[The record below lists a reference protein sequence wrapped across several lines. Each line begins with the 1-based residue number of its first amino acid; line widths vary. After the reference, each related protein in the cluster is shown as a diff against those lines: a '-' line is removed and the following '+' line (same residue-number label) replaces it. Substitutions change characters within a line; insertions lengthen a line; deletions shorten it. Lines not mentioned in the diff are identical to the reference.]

1 MQTTLLGLA
10 LALIAAI
17 LAAFAAPFFID
28 WNEWRPQLEAQASA
42 LAGSRVTIAGNID
55 LTLLPTP
62 AFVLRDVSLGDA
74 EKGTGL
80 HASEVRGSLALT
92 ALLSG
97 RFEANAFVISR
108 PAIRLAI
115 EKDGRLVLP
124 EVSTG
129 SQDIS
134 VSGFVFEAGSLTIED
149 RRTNTLLFADDFS
162 ARGELLSRE
171 GPFRLEGGYRMNG
184 MRWILRASSGRF
196 SAEHSGKVRLTL
208 DRPADALFFEAEGT
222 LSLAKAALHF
232 DGKTILAHKSGP
244 MHWRVASDTAGGLEG
259 LRLANLELALGDGEL
274 PITLAGEA
282 TLVPRAKG
290 SLALS
295 LVSKRIDLDLGDQKA
310 GAAGASHVLPWLNRA
325 RETLAGLPLSV
336 QITLAADGVLAGGQ
350 LSRDLRVNIRAQ
362 DGVVAVERLE
372 ARLPGRAFV
381 SIAGKQSGK
390 AFSGPLTFESEE
402 PALFARWLLG
412 AERAAKLTLPQALR
426 VKGTFTSSAD
436 EVSLSNFQSQIENTK
451 VGGRLLMQPWRDGK
465 SYVFQADLE
474 AANLDF
480 DRLLPLARDALES
493 AGDLRFSLNLYATG
507 AQFLNRPLKVA
518 SLALERFG
526 GDLQIKNLTLDDLD
540 GVSLVVKQLP
550 GAEKRYEF
558 SAEAVRSSG
567 LVSALRYLGG
577 NADFANVA
585 ANYAA
590 ARLPIKV
597 KGTAAPLQS
606 GWRLAAQTSEAELAL
621 DLGALR
627 DKRRTIEATLR
638 LPATE
643 IGAKGELRVPGDDRF
658 EPMLALTFKSAD
670 LRKVSQVAD
679 RASPSALPLQGS
691 ASLSRD
697 GDSLVFDKLI
707 FSLAGSKGTG
717 RLVFPLGETLP
728 FGGQL
733 SFDRVT
739 AMQLLS
745 LGIGRAEQA
754 NAAFS
759 VPALSNFPGT
769 LKVEAA
775 ILQLSERVAIE
786 KAALDLR
793 VGRSEFVFDNIR
805 GELGGGK
812 IAASLRI
819 SDTSPRVMDLK
830 LDLAGVAL
838 ARVLPTKALR
848 GMLQASLSV
857 SASGDTQD
865 LLLDSISG
873 QGKAVVTAFE
883 LDQTDATAIVT
894 VFTGLK
900 DAPEEAKIEQAFL
913 AALNRGPLKVSKLEA
928 PLVVANGIL
937 RSGSAKA
944 KAGNIEITLS
954 GALHLPKRSLDALL
968 NIELVTASAVRPGAA
983 LRWQGAWDA
992 PERKADVRAL
1002 TTAITLRA
1010 IERGAQNPAN
1020 INAPREERTPPPAK
1034 KQPPDN
1040 TGNEAAPPL
1049 PPPSAVPPVPQPQP
1063 QPQN

>member
-42 LAGSRVTIAGNID
+42 LAGSRVTISGNID

-74 EKGTGL
+74 ENGTGMR
-80 HASEVRGSLALT
+80 ASEVRGSLALT

-97 RFEANAFVISR
+97 RFEASEFVISR

-115 EKDGRLVLP
+115 EKDGRLLLP

-129 SQDIS
+129 AQEIS

-162 ARGELLSRE
+162 ARGELLSRD

-196 SAEHSGKVRLTL
+196 TAEHAGKVRLTL

-222 LSLAKAALHF
+222 LSLAKAALRF

-244 MHWRVASDTAGGLEG
+244 MHWRVASDTAGGLDEI
-259 LRLANLELALGDGEL
+259 RLSNLELALGEGEL
-274 PITLAGEA
+274 PITLGGEA
-282 TLVPRAKG
+282 KLVPREKG
-290 SLALS
+290 SLELS

-310 GAAGASHVLPWLNRA
+310 GATGAAHVLPWLNRA
-325 RETLAGLPLSV
+325 RETLVGLPFSA
-336 QITLAADGVLAGGQ
+336 QITLAADGLLAGGQ
-350 LSRDLRVNIRAQ
+350 LSRDLRASIRAQ

-372 ARLPGRAFV
+372 ARLPGRAFL

-390 AFSGPLTFESEE
+390 TFSGPLTFESEE
-402 PALFARWLLG
+402 TELFARWLLG
-412 AERAAKLTLPQALR
+412 AERAGKLTLPATLH

-480 DRLLPLARDALES
+480 DRLLPLARGALDG

-507 AQFLNRPLKVA
+507 AQFLNKPLKVA
-518 SLALERFG
+518 SIAVERFE

-540 GVSLVVKQLP
+540 GVSFVAKQLP
-550 GAEKRYEF
+550 GADKRYEF
-558 SAEAVRSSG
+558 SAGVARASG
-567 LVSALRYLGG
+567 LISALRYLAENG
-577 NADFANVA
+577 DFANVA
-585 ANYAA
+585 AKYAA
-590 ARLPIKV
+590 PYFPLKI
-597 KGTAAPLQS
+597 KGTVAPLKTGWQLSAQS
-606 GWRLAAQTSEAELAL
+606 GDTKLAL
-621 DLGALR
+621 DFGELR
-627 DKRRTIEATLR
+627 DKRRAIEATLR
-638 LPATE
+638 LSETE
-643 IGAKGELRVPGDDRF
+643 IGAKGELRFPGEDRF
-658 EPMLALTFKSAD
+658 EPALALTFKSGD
-670 LRKVSQVAD
+670 LRKVLQFAD
-679 RASPSALPLQGS
+679 RASRAALPFQGS
-691 ASLSRD
+691 SSLSRES
-697 GDSLVFDKLI
+697 GNLVFDKLS

-717 RLVFPLGETLP
+717 RLVFPLGETSP

-733 SFDRVT
+733 SFDRVS
-739 AMQLLS
+739 AAQLVS
-745 LGIGRAEQA
+745 LALGRADQA
-754 NAAFS
+754 NAGLR

-769 LKVEAA
+769 LRLEAA
-775 ILQLSERVAIE
+775 VLQLTERIEIE
-786 KAALDLR
+786 KATLDLR
-793 VGRSEFVFDNIR
+793 AGRSEFVFDNIR

-812 IAASLRI
+812 LAAVLRI
-819 SDTSPRVMDLK
+819 SDTSPRVADLK
-830 LDLAGVAL
+830 LDLAGVVL
-838 ARVLPTKALR
+838 ARLLPTKALR
-848 GMLQASLSV
+848 GTLQSSLTL

-865 LLLDSISG
+865 LLIESISG
-873 QGKAVVTAFE
+873 QGTAALTAFE

-900 DAPEEAKIEQAFL
+900 DAPDEKKIEQAFL
-913 AALNRGPLKVSKLEA
+913 TALARGPLKVSKMEA
-928 PLVVANGIL
+928 PIVIANGIL

-944 KAGNIEITLS
+944 KAGSIEITLS
-954 GALHLPKRSLDALL
+954 GALHLPKRSVDALL
-968 NIELVTASAVRPGAA
+968 NIELFTASAVRPGAA

-1010 IERGAQNPAN
+1010 IERGVQNPSN
-1020 INAPREERTPPPAK
+1020 INVPQEERTPPPAK
-1034 KQPPDN
+1034 KRQPESSES
-1040 TGNEAAPPL
+1040 EAAPPL
-1049 PPPSAVPPVPQPQP
+1049 PPPSNVQPVPQPQP
-1063 QPQN
+1063 QN

>member
-62 AFVLRDVSLGDA
+62 AFVLREVSLGDA
-74 EKGTGL
+74 EKGTGM

-97 RFEANAFVISR
+97 RFEANEFVISR

-115 EKDGRLVLP
+115 EKDGRLLLP

-129 SQDIS
+129 SQEIS

-196 SAEHSGKVRLTL
+196 SAEHTGKVRLTL

-222 LSLAKAALHF
+222 LSLLKSALHF

-244 MHWRVASDTAGGLEG
+244 MHWRVASDTTGGLEE

-290 SLALS
+290 SLVLS
-295 LVSKRIDLDLGDQKA
+295 LLSKRIDLDLGDQKA

-325 RETLAGLPLSV
+325 RETLAGLPLSA
-336 QITLAADGVLAGGQ
+336 QITIAADGVLAGGQ
-350 LSRDLRVNIRAQ
+350 LSRDLRANIRAQ
-362 DGVVAVERLE
+362 DGLVAVERLE

-381 SIAGKQSGK
+381 SIAGKRSGK

-402 PALFARWLLG
+402 TALFARWLLG

-436 EVSLSNFQSQIENTK
+436 EISLSNFQSQIENTK
-451 VGGRLLMQPWRDGK
+451 VSGRLLMQPWNDGK
-465 SYVFQADLE
+465 SYVLQADLE

-480 DRLLPLARDALES
+480 DRLLPLARDALDG
-493 AGDLRFSLNLYATG
+493 AGDQRFSLNLYATG
-507 AQFLNRPLKVA
+507 AQFLNKPLKVA
-518 SLALERFG
+518 SVALERFDG
-526 GDLQIKNLTLDDLD
+526 NLVIKNLTLEDLD
-540 GVSLVVKQLP
+540 GVSLVAKHLP
-550 GAEKRYEF
+550 GADKRYEF
-558 SAEAVRSSG
+558 SAEAVRTG
-567 LVSALRYLGG
+567 GVISALRYLVE
-577 NADFANVA
+577 NDDFANIA
-585 ANYAA
+585 AKYAA
-590 ARLPIKV
+590 SRLPLKIKGV
-597 KGTAAPLQS
+597 ATPLQN
-606 GWRLAAQTSEAELAL
+606 GWRLAAQSGEAELAL
-621 DLGALR
+621 DLGGLR

-638 LPATE
+638 LPETE
-643 IGAKGELRVPGDDRF
+643 IGAKGELRFPGEDRF
-658 EPMLALTFKSAD
+658 EPVLALTFKSAD
-670 LRKVSQVAD
+670 LRKISSVAD
-679 RASPSALPLQGS
+679 RASPSALPVQGS
-691 ASLSRD
+691 ASLARD
-697 GDSLVFDKLI
+697 AGNFVLDKLA
-707 FSLAGSKGTG
+707 FSLAGTKGTG
-717 RLVFPLGETLP
+717 RLVFPLGEALP

-733 SFDRVT
+733 SFDRIN
-739 AMQLLS
+739 AGQLLS
-745 LGIGRAEQA
+745 IGIGRADQS
-754 NAAFS
+754 NAALS
-759 VPALSNFPGT
+759 TPALSDFPGT
-769 LKVEAA
+769 LKIETA
-775 ILQLSERVAIE
+775 ILQLSERIAIE
-786 KAALDLR
+786 KAAFDLR
-793 VGRSEFVFDNIR
+793 AGRSEFVLDNIR
-805 GELGGGK
+805 GDLGGGK
-812 IAASLRI
+812 LTASLRI
-819 SDTSPRVMDLK
+819 SDTSPRAADLR
-830 LDLAGVAL
+830 LDLAGVTL
-838 ARVLPTKALR
+838 ARLLPTKALR
-848 GMLQASLSV
+848 GTLQASLSL

-865 LLLDSISG
+865 LLLESISG
-873 QGKAVVTAFE
+873 QGKAVVTGFE

-944 KAGNIEITLS
+944 RAGNIEITLS
-954 GALHLPKRSLDALL
+954 GALHLPKRSMDALL
-968 NIELVTASAVRPGAA
+968 NIELLTASAVRPGAA

-1020 INAPREERTPPPAK
+1020 ISVPREERAPPPAK
-1034 KQPPDN
+1034 KQQPEN
-1040 TGNEAAPPL
+1040 AGSEAAPPL
-1049 PPPSAVPPVPQPQP
+1049 PPPSAVPSVPQPR
-1063 QPQN
+1063 PQN